1 MLKPKVG
8 ILIVLTTF
16 KGQVDGR
23 VSVSTMGD
31 ERKQEGKIT
40 ETHGKPKETISMEVK
55 WIDSFQQ
62 KISNVHCSK
71 EI

>member
-31 ERKQEGKIT
+31 GREQEGKIT
-40 ETHGKPKETISMEVK
+40 ETHGKPKKTIAMEVK
-55 WIDSFQQ
+55 
-62 KISNVHCSK
+62 
-71 EI
+71 